1 LAAVQAAPAGFLPQE
16 LPTQVFGETQ
26 SESVAQLLRQELLLV
41 SQV

>member
-1 LAAVQAAPAGFLPQE
+1 VAAVQAAPAGFLPQE

-26 SESVAQLLRQELLLV
+26 SESAAQLLRQELLLV